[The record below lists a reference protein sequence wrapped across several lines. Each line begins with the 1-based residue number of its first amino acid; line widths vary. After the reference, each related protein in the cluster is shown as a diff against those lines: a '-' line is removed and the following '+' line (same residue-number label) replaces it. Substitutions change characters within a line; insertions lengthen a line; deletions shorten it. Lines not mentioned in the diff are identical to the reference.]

1 MSSKQ
6 FANTLKTIVG
16 VLVGS
21 TVAVL
26 ALAYALISDA
36 DYSRSTIIQGD
47 IEDRIKP
54 VGSVHVVNGVKVAS
68 NKSEASISHTNNAA
82 EPAGLSLEQLYNQAC
97 AACHMSGVLNAPK
110 LGDKAGWESRI
121 EKGVD
126 QLYASAING
135 IGVMPPKGGRI
146 DFSDDDI
153 KKIVDYMLQ
162 SVQ

>member
-1 MSSKQ
+1 MSDKK
-6 FANTLKTIVG
+6 FANTLKMIVG

-26 ALAYALISDA
+26 AIANTLISDA
-36 DYSRSTIIQGD
+36 DYSRSTIIQED

-54 VGSVHVVNGVKVAS
+54 VGSVHVVNGDKVA
-68 NKSEASISHTNNAA
+68 NNTSETSVSHTNNAA
-82 EPAGLSLEQLYNQAC
+82 EPTGLSLEQLYNQAC

-110 LGDKAGWESRI
+110 LGDKAGWELRI
-121 EKGVD
+121 KKGVD

-135 IGVMPPKGGRI
+135 IGVMPPKGGRV

-153 KKIVDYMLQ
+153 RKIVDYMLQ